1 MDTFTSDIITYDSTE
16 IEETVHNNNKKLQLH
31 WSALFHSDFFSFS
44 FWTGKDE
51 FWFMSGFGVFF
62 PVYYKRHTE

>member
-31 WSALFHSDFFSFS
+31 
-44 FWTGKDE
+44 
-51 FWFMSGFGVFF
+51 
-62 PVYYKRHTE
+62 